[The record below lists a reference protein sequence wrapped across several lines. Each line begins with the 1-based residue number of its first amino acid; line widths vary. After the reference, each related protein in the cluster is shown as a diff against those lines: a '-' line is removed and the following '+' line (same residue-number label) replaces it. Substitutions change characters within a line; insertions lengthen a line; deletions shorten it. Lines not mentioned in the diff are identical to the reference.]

1 MNEIISNYLTFLLQ
15 TTTIVFAILII
26 LGKIISLKKSSLIDS
41 SDIEI
46 KKLNAKTQESI
57 EKTAKK
63 ILNKKDYKK
72 LVKSNKEKQ
81 KKHKNTTRSKLFI
94 LSFKGDIRA
103 SAAEQLREEVSA
115 ILAIAKTN
123 DQVLLQLESPGGCV
137 HDYGFAASQL
147 TRIRD
152 HNIKLTVAVD
162 KMAASGGY
170 LMACVA
176 NNIIASPFAVI
187 GSIGVLLQVPNFH
200 KFLQDKKINFEQ
212 LTSGNDKRN
221 LTVFGENTD
230 EDREKAQEQIDQIHR
245 LFTDFVKK
253 YRPNIESD
261 KVATGK
267 TWHAIDAIELN
278 LVDQITTSDEF
289 IISALKSNDVYTLK
303 KQKKK
308 RSFTQKITESAQLLM
323 SI

>member
-1 MNEIISNYLTFLLQ
+1 MNEIIVNYIAFLLQ
-15 TTTIVFAILII
+15 TITIVAAILIV
-26 LGKIISLKKSSLIDS
+26 LGKIISLKRSSKLGD

-46 KKLNAKTQESI
+46 KKLNTKRQESI
-57 EKTAKK
+57 EKTAKE
-63 ILNKKDYKK
+63 ILSKKEYKK
-72 LVKSNKEKQ
+72 LIKSNKEQQ
-81 KKHKNTTRSKLFI
+81 KKDKNKRKHKLFI
-94 LSFKGDIRA
+94 LDFKGDIRA
-103 SAAEQLREEVSA
+103 SAAEQLREEISA
-115 ILAIAKTN
+115 ILAIASKN

-147 TRIRD
+147 TRIRNCD
-152 HNIKLTVAVD
+152 IKLTVAVD

-221 LTVFGENTD
+221 LTLFTENTK

-245 LFTDFVKK
+245 LFIDFVKK
-253 YRPNIESD
+253 YRPNIEAD

-267 TWHAIDAIELN
+267 TWHAIDAIGLN
-278 LVDQITTSDEF
+278 LVDQITTSDDF
-289 IISALKSNDVYTLK
+289 IITAMKTNDVYMITK
-303 KQKKK
+303 HKKK
-308 RSFTQKITESAQLLM
+308 KKLAQKITENAQMLL